1 MENIMFDDAF
11 EKYDPSKAILYVY
24 DVWKT
29 YDGVP
34 ALNGVSLYVRQGEI
48 LGLIGPNGSGKTT
61 TLKIILGLLKKDRGV
76 VNVLGYDI
84 DKEPFKY
91 KQFVGYVPEAAVIPE
106 YLTAYE
112 FLYYVGRI
120 RNVPENVLK
129 DKIDSLLKI
138 FDLLDKKR
146 ALIISLSK
154 GMKQKLVFLSSL
166 ICEPKLLLLDEPFI
180 GIDPEGQYEIKSVL
194 KSLSENGC
202 SILLSTHLLD
212 FAERF
217 CDRVAIINKG
227 KNVATGNLEHLKQR
241 VRLGEDTTLEQIF
254 LALTREQSGLSKN
267 DLGDEYKE
275 IYFRG

>member
-1 MENIMFDDAF
+1 MFDDTF
-11 EKYDPSKAILYVY
+11 DKYDPSQATLYVY
-24 DVWKT
+24 DVWKA

-34 ALNGVSLYVRQGEI
+34 ALNGVSIYVKKGEI

-61 TLKIILGLLKKDRGV
+61 TIKIILGLLKKDRGV

-84 DKEPFKY
+84 NKEPFKY
-91 KQFVGYVPEAAVIPE
+91 KQFIGYVPEAAVIPE

-120 RNVPENVLK
+120 RTVSENVLK
-129 DKIDSLLKI
+129 DKIEDFMKLLGLI
-138 FDLLDKKR
+138 DKKKE
-146 ALIISLSK
+146 LIVSLSK
-154 GMKQKLVFLSSL
+154 GMKQKLIFLSSL

-180 GIDPEGQYEIKSVL
+180 GIDPEGQYEIKSIL
-194 KSLSENGC
+194 KGLSENGC

-227 KNVATGNLEHLKQR
+227 KNIATGDLEHLKQR
-241 VRLGEDTTLEQIF
+241 VSLGEDTTLEQIF
-254 LALTREQSGLSKN
+254 LTLTKDQSGVKDN
-267 DLGDEYKE
+267 RMFEEKE
-275 IYFRG
+275 RRSFRV

>member
-1 MENIMFDDAF
+1 MLNDAF
-11 EKYDPSKAILYVY
+11 NKYDPSQVSLYVY

-29 YDGVP
+29 YNGVK
-34 ALNGVSLYVRQGEI
+34 ALNGISLYVKRGEI

-61 TLKIILGLLKKDRGV
+61 TIKIILGLIKKDKGV

-91 KQFVGYVPEAAVIPE
+91 KQFVGYVPEAALIPE

-120 RNVPENVLK
+120 KNVPGDVLK
-129 DKIDSLLKI
+129 DKIDSFISLFGLM
-138 FDLLDKKR
+138 DKKKD
-146 ALIISLSK
+146 LIISLSK
-154 GMKQKLVFLSSL
+154 GMKQKLIFLSS
-166 ICEPKLLLLDEPFI
+166 IIYEPKLLLLDEPFI
-180 GIDPEGQYEIKSVL
+180 GLDPEGQYEIKSIL
-194 KSLSENGC
+194 KELSESGC

-227 KNVATGNLEHLKQR
+227 KNIATGDLEYLKKR
-241 VRLGEDTTLEQIF
+241 ASLGEDTTLEQIF
-254 LALTREQSGLSKN
+254 LTLTKEQSLVSKDN
-267 DLGDEYKE
+267 RVNEEGRNLFK
-275 IYFRG
+275 R